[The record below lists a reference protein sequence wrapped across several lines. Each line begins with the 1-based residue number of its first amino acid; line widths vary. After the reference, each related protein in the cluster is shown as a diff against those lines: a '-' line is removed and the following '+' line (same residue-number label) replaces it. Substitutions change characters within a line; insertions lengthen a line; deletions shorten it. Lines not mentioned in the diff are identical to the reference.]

1 MESRRIYQ
9 RLRSYVLYRLSAT
22 VHIVCLL
29 SILIFVYD
37 QSIAAIYIILLALL
51 NDITMVMVAYDN
63 VVPSKVPEIPTV
75 AGLLVLSVFLGIA
88 MMAFS
93 LMFYILGFYMLTS
106 KYAAGAHLYRETV
119 LYLQVSLS
127 IELLIFNC
135 REPKRWF
142 WSSNP

>member
-1 MESRRIYQ
+1 M
-9 RLRSYVLYRLSAT
+9 
-22 VHIVCLL
+22 
-29 SILIFVYD
+29 YD

-51 NDITMVMVAYDN
+51 NDITMIMVAYDN
-63 VVPSKVPEIPTV
+63 VVPSKMPETPTV
-75 AGLLVLSVFLGIA
+75 TGLLTLSMFLGIT

-93 LMFYILGFYMLTS
+93 LMFYILGFDLLTI
-106 KYAAGAHLYRETV
+106 KYTNDHLYRETV

-135 REPKRWF
+135 REPERWF